1 MAACKAAK
9 YGADERKIAMTKLPA
24 KRRASPPVVRPG
36 TFNKAQ
42 IDLITRTIAKG
53 ASRDEL
59 DMFLYQAAR
68 TGLDPLSRQIYAVK
82 RWDPSQQ
89 REVMSIQVSI
99 DGLRL
104 IAERTGKYIG
114 QDGPYWCGDDGEWR
128 DVWLSSDAPI
138 AARVG
143 ALRAGFSGPCWGVA
157 RFESYVQRRKGG
169 EPTKTWQTMPD
180 LMIAKCA
187 EALGLRKAFPQELS
201 GIYTGDEMANLDVDD
216 PPKQLDLI
224 EDSGERISPEQ
235 LAELIKDADE
245 LGVDKRKFVEYFSEV
260 VGARISAMADIPA
273 QHFAEAKAQLARKRQ
288 AAPPHDPETGEVSDA
303 NS

>member
-1 MAACKAAK
+1 
-9 YGADERKIAMTKLPA
+9 MTKLPA
-24 KRRASPPVVRPG
+24 KRKAAPPVVRPG

-53 ASRDEL
+53 ATRDEL

-82 RWDPSQQ
+82 RWDASQG
-89 REVMSIQVSI
+89 REVMAIQVSI
-99 DGLRL
+99 DGFRL
-104 IAERTGKYIG
+104 IAERTGKYTG
-114 QDGPYWCGDDGEWR
+114 QDGPYWCGGDGEWR
-128 DVWLSSDAPI
+128 DVWLADEPPM

-143 ALRAGFSGPCWGVA
+143 ALRAGFAGPCWGVA
-157 RFESYVQRRKGG
+157 RYESYVQRRKGG

-187 EALGLRKAFPQELS
+187 EALALRKAFPQELS

-216 PPKQLDLI
+216 APKQLDLI

-235 LAELIKDADE
+235 LAELVKDADD

-260 VGARISAMADIPA
+260 VGVAIRAMADIPA
-273 QHFAEAKAQLARKRQ
+273 QHFDEAKAQLARKRN
-288 AAPPHDPETGEVSDA
+288 AVPKHDPETGEVTDG

>member
-1 MAACKAAK
+1 
-9 YGADERKIAMTKLPA
+9 
-24 KRRASPPVVRPG
+24 V
-36 TFNKAQ
+36 Q

-53 ASRDEL
+53 ATRDEL

-82 RWDPSQQ
+82 RWDATQQ
-89 REVMSIQVSI
+89 REVMAIQVSI

-143 ALRAGFSGPCWGVA
+143 ALRSGFAGPCWGVA
-157 RFESYVQRRKGG
+157 RYDSYVQRRKGG

-187 EALGLRKAFPQELS
+187 EALALRKAFPQELS

-216 PPKQLDLI
+216 TPKQLDLI

-235 LAELIKDADE
+235 LAELIKDADD

-260 VGARISAMADIPA
+260 VGVAIRAMADIPA
-273 QHFAEAKAQLARKRQ
+273 QHFDEAKAQLARKRN
-288 AAPPHDPETGEVSDA
+288 AVPKHDPETGEVTDGYP
-303 NS
+303 